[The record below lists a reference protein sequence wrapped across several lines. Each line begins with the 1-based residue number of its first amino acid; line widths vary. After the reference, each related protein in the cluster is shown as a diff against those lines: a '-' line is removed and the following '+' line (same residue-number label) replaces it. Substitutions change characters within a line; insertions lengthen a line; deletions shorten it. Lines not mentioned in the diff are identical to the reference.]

1 MSGLL
6 LSTHLVSRARQ
17 NPPCPEIEHLHRQF
31 TMMAMTWDTL
41 DLRFVSSQVGKEAS
55 DMARLLLTD
64 GPVYYEADAT
74 V

>member
-1 MSGLL
+1 
-6 LSTHLVSRARQ
+6 
-17 NPPCPEIEHLHRQF
+17 
-31 TMMAMTWDTL
+31 MAMTWDTL
-41 DLRFVSSQVGKEAS
+41 DLSFVSSQVGKEAS